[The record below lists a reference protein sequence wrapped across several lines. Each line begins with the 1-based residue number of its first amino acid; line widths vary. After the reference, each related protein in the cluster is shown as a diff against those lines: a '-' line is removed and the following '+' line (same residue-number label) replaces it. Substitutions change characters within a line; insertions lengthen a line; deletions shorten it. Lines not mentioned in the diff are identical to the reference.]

1 LSSEEQRREPG
12 ENQAPAEPGTENE
25 AVEEPSGAPE
35 DPVVEE
41 FDEED
46 NPPDGTLPDD
56 IVDGEVVEDEN
67 APESD
72 AAVSEPEAA
81 EASREELEAALK
93 ERDQAREDLM
103 YLRAEFDNVRKRQE
117 RELERIVRNASE
129 NLVCELLPVLDNLE
143 RALEVEGDVRD
154 GVRATL
160 EQFGSVLGGQG
171 LTPVPSDGQPFD
183 PNIHEAVMSQP
194 SEEHEEN
201 TVLQTFER
209 GYTLNGKPIRT
220 AKVVVAI

>member
-1 LSSEEQRREPG
+1 MSSEEQRRGPD
-12 ENQAPAEPGTENE
+12 ENAASAEPGKENE
-25 AVEEPSGAPE
+25 PVEEPSGDPE

-41 FDEED
+41 FDEKD

-56 IVDGEVVEDEN
+56 IVEGDIVEDDPESGAV
-67 APESD
+67 APEPD
-72 AAVSEPEAA
+72 A
-81 EASREELEAALK
+81 EASREELEAVLR

-117 RELERIVRNASE
+117 RELERVVRNASE
-129 NLVCELLPVLDNLE
+129 DLVRELLPVLDNLE

-194 SEEHEEN
+194 SEEYEEN
-201 TVLQTFER
+201 IVLQTFER

-220 AKVVVAI
+220 AKVVVAR

>member
-1 LSSEEQRREPG
+1 MSSEEQRREPD

-41 FDEED
+41 FDEEN

-72 AAVSEPEAA
+72 AAVSEPE
-81 EASREELEAALK
+81 EASREELEAALR

-129 NLVCELLPVLDNLE
+129 NLVRELLPVLDNLE

-194 SEEHEEN
+194 SDEHEEN

-209 GYTLNGKPIRT
+209 GYILNGKPIRT